1 MQRTVLWMVRRSA
14 TVLWAAAGLVTMT
27 SRANADEEHWITDAK
42 GCKFQNTHLLA
53 HGSVAWSGACV
64 AGYAEGEGILSWT
77 HLGKPNGSY
86 EGDMHAGRPDGIGK
100 YHDANGDRYEGE
112 FYAGKYD
119 GRGTYTFANGN
130 QYEGDFVAG
139 KSTRHGTLTLTDGRR
154 FSTDLLTGPMRAG
167 FYKGPAT
174 LLVVCLTTSSQLESL
189 NLVRTSGTSE
199 FDERATAFVRVRA
212 ITGEKLVADPVPGC
226 HMVGVA
232 FRKDGYE
239 VFSNDYWLILTI
251 ID

>member
-86 EGDMHAGRPDGIGK
+86 EGVTTQTGIATRVNSTR
-100 YHDANGDRYEGE
+100 ANTMAEARTRSPMATNTKGILLPGNR
-112 FYAGKYD
+112 
-119 GRGTYTFANGN
+119 RGTA
-130 QYEGDFVAG
+130 
-139 KSTRHGTLTLTDGRR
+139 H
-154 FSTDLLTGPMRAG
+154 
-167 FYKGPAT
+167 
-174 LLVVCLTTSSQLESL
+174 
-189 NLVRTSGTSE
+189 
-199 FDERATAFVRVRA
+199 
-212 ITGEKLVADPVPGC
+212 
-226 HMVGVA
+226 
-232 FRKDGYE
+232 
-239 VFSNDYWLILTI
+239 
-251 ID
+251 